1 MNSASIYD
9 RRDYR
14 VYGDQTKAAVAKF
27 QTVVGLESTGVYDNT
42 TRSKLEASDA
52 PSNPEAAVIKK
63 GDAGEEVTEL
73 QNRLILLRY
82 MIGDASGTFDDATE
96 AAVKEY
102 QTTNSLEATGIVDK
116 AMKDVL
122 YSDKALRSPEA
133 DNLKLG
139 YVGDDVKPCR

>member
-1 MNSASIYD
+1 METAVLNALISTKDKEMCIRD
-9 RRDYR
+9 R
-14 VYGDQTKAAVAKF
+14 TKAAVAKF

-82 MIGDASGTFDDATE
+82 MICLFYTSRC
-96 AAVKEY
+96 V
-102 QTTNSLEATGIVDK
+102 
-116 AMKDVL
+116 
-122 YSDKALRSPEA
+122 
-133 DNLKLG
+133 
-139 YVGDDVKPCR
+139 